1 MPVPPA
7 ELQLSISEEKLNA
20 VIESTPDP
28 FIIVGS
34 GGIIERVNRQ
44 AEKFFGYSRDEL
56 VGQSF
61 KLLVPERFRA
71 QHDVYTRQYR
81 QKAEMREM
89 GSGLALSCLHRSGEE
104 IPVEI
109 GLSPVVVDNDTTI
122 MVRFRD
128 IRREQQEQAALRQ
141 ALDKADEANRTKT
154 RFLAAASHDLRQPLQ
169 SISMYLGA
177 LGGHLDENGRTE
189 VIEKARAAVD
199 TTNRLLDALLNITKL
214 ESGKVQPEISSF
226 NIATLLERVHDTEA
240 QSAREKQQELCVIG
254 STASVRSDPVLLE
267 QLVTNFVANAIR
279 YTPPHGHIVV
289 GCRRLPHHLKI
300 QVSDNG
306 PGIASGELDLIFDE
320 YRQLHNESQ
329 HRGKGL
335 GLGLSIVKLISELLD
350 LQLEVKSTPGRGSS
364 FGVLVP
370 LADERIDRQRP
381 VPATLAKPV
390 RPTGRVLLIDDDAA
404 VLDSTALFLQLSG
417 YAVETADSPEA
428 AMAKVALMTPDIII
442 TDYGLARREN
452 GFELLGR
459 LRQALG
465 RDVPALVVTG
475 DTSEVRAEEARAVHC
490 ELLRKPVDIQ
500 QLLQLLRQ
508 WS

>member
-1 MPVPPA
+1 MPVPPV
-7 ELQLSISEEKLNA
+7 ELQLSISEQKLNA

-44 AEKFFGYSRDEL
+44 AEKFFGYDRSEL
-56 VGQSF
+56 VGHSF
-61 KLLVPERFRA
+61 KLLVPERYRA

-81 QKAEMREM
+81 QKPEMREM
-89 GSGLALSCLHRSGEE
+89 GSRLSLCCLHRSGEE

-109 GLSPVVVDNDTTI
+109 GLSPVVVNNDTTI

-128 IRREQQEQAALRQ
+128 IRRELQEQTTLRL

-177 LGGHLDENGRTE
+177 LGGPLAEAGRDE

-214 ESGKVQPEISSF
+214 ESGKVEPEISSF
-226 NIATLLERVHDTEA
+226 NIATLLDRVHDTEA
-240 QSAREKQQELCVIG
+240 PSARERQQELCFIG
-254 STASVRSDPVLLE
+254 STASVQSDPVLLE
-267 QLVTNFVANAIR
+267 LLVTNFVANAIK
-279 YTPPHGHIVV
+279 YTPPRGHIVV

-300 QVSDNG
+300 MVCDNG

-320 YRQLHNESQ
+320 YRQLQQES
-329 HRGKGL
+329 HYRGKGL

-350 LQLEVKSTPGRGSS
+350 LKLEVKSTPGRGST

-370 LADERIDRQRP
+370 LASERVARERPAPAAVIRPQRN
-381 VPATLAKPV
+381 A
-390 RPTGRVLLIDDDAA
+390 GRILLIDDDAA
-404 VLDSTALFLQLSG
+404 VLDSTALFLQMSG
-417 YAVETADSPEA
+417 YVVETADGPEA
-428 AMAKVALMTPDIII
+428 AMAKVAMMTPDIII
-442 TDYGLARREN
+442 TDYGLARSES

-459 LRQALG
+459 LRKALG
-465 RDVPALVVTG
+465 REVPALVVTG
-475 DTSEVRAEEARAVHC
+475 DTSEVRAAEARAVSC

-500 QLLQLLRQ
+500 QMLQLLRQ